1 MPAQSATG
9 GERGGG
15 GGEGSSLSSLP
26 EMAQSLFV
34 FKTKLNPFQKIV
46 KNSNAISADFVLLRF

>member
-1 MPAQSATG
+1 MPAQSVTG
-9 GERGGG
+9 GEQK
-15 GGEGSSLSSLP
+15 GGEGSTLSSLP